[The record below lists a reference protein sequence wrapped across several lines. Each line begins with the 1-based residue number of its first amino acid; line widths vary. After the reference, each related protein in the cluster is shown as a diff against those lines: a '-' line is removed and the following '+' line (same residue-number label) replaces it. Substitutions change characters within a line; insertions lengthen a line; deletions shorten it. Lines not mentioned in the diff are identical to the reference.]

1 MKIHFE
7 RTGGFA
13 GLRTSISL
21 DTDKMSQSESE
32 QLSSMCA
39 NVNFSNLPKSEPKSG
54 AADIFH
60 YKITVE
66 SKDGKKTIETSDLS
80 ITPGFENL
88 VNFLSGKALEK

>member
-1 MKIHFE
+1 MKVHFE

-21 DTDKMSQSESE
+21 DTDEMSPSESE
-32 QLSSMCA
+32 RIHDMC
-39 NVNFSNLPKSEPKSG
+39 NNINFSNPPRSEPTSG
-54 AADIFH
+54 AADLFH

-80 ITPGFENL
+80 LTPEFEDL
-88 VNFLSGKALEK
+88 INFLSDKAQEK

>member
-7 RTGGFA
+7 RTGGFT
-13 GLRTSISL
+13 GLRTFVSL

-32 QLSSMCA
+32 QLYSMCA

-66 SKDGKKTIETSDLS
+66 SKDGTKTIETSDLS
-80 ITPGFENL
+80 ITPEFENL
-88 VNFLSGKALEK
+88 VNFLSDKALEK

>member
-21 DTDKMSQSESE
+21 DTDEMSQIESE
-32 QLSSMCA
+32 QLYNMCA
-39 NVNFSNLPKSEPKSG
+39 NVNFSNPQNLEPKNG
-54 AADIFH
+54 AADLFH

-80 ITPGFENL
+80 MTPEFENL
-88 VNFLSGKALEK
+88 VNFLSDKAVEK